1 MFRLCIIMRAD
12 NNDRGENVLVHNS
25 NKRFSVGLNLSDE
38 EDTIIAFLDKY
49 CDYLTSVYFS
59 LPLGLPYYSRKAL
72 IQEYE
77 SSENQEKLLRVCS
90 YMKKLG
96 IHREAAINKSNMTCS
111 EIEQGIKYLKTYL
124 PDVEEIVCLQE
135 YARTLK
141 EAFPHAELKY
151 SFNNMTIRFDHTF
164 DTYVLGKRYL
174 RDMERRHEVLGQ
186 GFEVVLL
193 LGLDPS
199 VLPKRQR
206 KKLTGLLTDMESNM
220 KRIVAC
226 SPESWIINTRNIDVL
241 ADEQNLATHNVNWKA
256 GFDGSFTC
264 GLGHGSSIVIT
275 PVNELGLCTAYYI
288 DNKNKLKGYFG
299 KDIPLQTAF
308 DRAYDYLIR
317 FQISSRK
324 LWDMG
329 LVANGWGADPASQKQ
344 LGLIKNIF
352 QSRAG
357 REKYQREDFDYTNL
371 TKYEASIILDRIL
384 GKGE

>member
-193 LGLDPS
+193 LNNGCSFNCFAHICNPKDCQRVFRQNLERKSLDYLYAEQSFFPS
-199 VLPKRQR
+199 ELSRLQS
-206 KKLTGLLTDMESNM
+206 GD
-220 KRIVAC
+220 
-226 SPESWIINTRNIDVL
+226 PESYRYRFKLSTRP
-241 ADEQNLATHNVNWKA
+241 ATTQMTSDMLDA
-256 GFDGSFTC
+256 Y
-264 GLGHGSSIVIT
+264 LGAIPEKEILRDYQHF
-275 PVNELGLCTAYYI
+275 C
-288 DNKNKLKGYFG
+288 YFG
-299 KDIPLQTAF
+299 ALNRFTR
-308 DRAYDYLIR
+308 RAQDLNLE
-317 FQISSRK
+317 QIYSY
-324 LWDMG
+324 
-329 LVANGWGADPASQKQ
+329 KQ
-344 LGLIKNIF
+344 
-352 QSRAG
+352 QMSV
-357 REKYQREDFDYTNL
+357 
-371 TKYEASIILDRIL
+371 
-384 GKGE
+384 